1 MKTKQLFLF
10 ILAAALL
17 FLSACGDDDDGIT
30 ITQIKTFVSVGANDG
45 IIVNAPTRVV
55 KDYYAGS
62 QGYSITI
69 GWDGNGSAMRG
80 FLSFDVSSIIPSS
93 DKTLVIDEARL
104 RTYEANT
111 NLNPFNAS
119 GIRTVNC
126 YLVNYGTLD
135 ISDYDMPP
143 IADCGVMA
151 HDGFNV
157 LEEHALNV
165 TQPLNGFVNDYPA
178 EKHFQFRLQF
188 IPDENVAP
196 LTKLSS
202 AMWNIFSGDET
213 SKVKYRPT
221 LEIKY
226 HYKKK

>member
-17 FLSACGDDDDGIT
+17 FLSACEDDDGGIG

-45 IIVNAPTRVV
+45 IIVNSPTRVV

-69 GWDGNGSAMRG
+69 GWDGNGYAMRG

-93 DKTLVIDEARL
+93 DKMLVIDEARL
-104 RTYEANT
+104 RTYESNT

-119 GIRTVNC
+119 GIRMVNC

-143 IADCGVMA
+143 IADCGAIA

-165 TQPLNGFVNDYPA
+165 TQPLNGFVNDYPD

-188 IPDENVAP
+188 VPDENVAA
-196 LTKLSS
+196 LSKLSS

-213 SKVKYRPT
+213 SKVNYRPT

-226 HYKKK
+226 HYKKR